1 MCRAEIENSEGEL
14 REHGQQEERVK
25 RGHNECRCVKMG
37 EKQAEAG
44 KDGRGKKKTNAQEA
58 LYSVCSSQ
66 CRAKPALLADV
77 SSSTLSSPPASP
89 PFLRLLS
96 SCYPPPLS
104 CMAHSCS
111 ATRMKT
117 GAGPQT
123 QSGTSFCR
131 IEVIWSE

>member
-1 MCRAEIENSEGEL
+1 MDSKKKEL
-14 REHGQQEERVK
+14 KRDIVTADVLKWERN
-25 RGHNECRCVKMG
+25 RQRL
-37 EKQAEAG
+37 EKTV
-44 KDGRGKKKTNAQEA
+44 GKKKANAQEA

-104 CMAHSCS
+104 CMVHSCS
-111 ATRMKT
+111 ATHMKT
-117 GAGPQT
+117 GPET